1 MAKKKK
7 QVETLIVGS
16 KVKGALREAGVN
28 VGGGTL
34 EALNEML
41 HWYIEQA
48 AKRALANGRKTVR
61 PHDVMIP

>member
-1 MAKKKK
+1 MAKKK

-16 KVKGALREAGVN
+16 KVKNALREAGVN

-34 EALNEML
+34 EALNDKL
-41 HWYIEQA
+41 YWFIEQA

-61 PHDVMIP
+61 PHDVHVP